1 MWLVREEPPTLVS
14 HSAAHF
20 RRPITYQTVR
30 LRNDPA
36 RWQVRS
42 LSLRFLRSTVPGAR
56 AAVALAWTLHIIAQ
70 IGVRMNGQHN
80 GTAVFLEILP
90 NVQRHACFT
99 FRGMKDFNRFEDC
112 VQETLALCWLWTCRL
127 WENGKDA
134 REFPTTLA
142 SYATRHVKSGR
153 SFVGKKCYRN
163 DVLSPLAQTIH
174 GFVTQSLPEH
184 QSTASPA
191 PWMEQLVDQPGSRV
205 AQ

>member
-1 MWLVREEPPTLVS
+1 
-14 HSAAHF
+14 
-20 RRPITYQTVR
+20 
-30 LRNDPA
+30 
-36 RWQVRS
+36 
-42 LSLRFLRSTVPGAR
+42 
-56 AAVALAWTLHIIAQ
+56 
-70 IGVRMNGQHN
+70 MNGQRN

-90 NVQRHACFT
+90 KVQRHACFA

-127 WENGKDA
+127 WEQGKDA

-142 SYATRHVKSGR
+142 SYATRHVRSGR

-163 DVLSPLAQTIH
+163 DVLSPLAQAIH

-205 AQ
+205 AQLAAFRIDFPAWLASLGERKSRIAEDMACGEATMELSGRHGVSPARISQMRREFQENWTSFTV